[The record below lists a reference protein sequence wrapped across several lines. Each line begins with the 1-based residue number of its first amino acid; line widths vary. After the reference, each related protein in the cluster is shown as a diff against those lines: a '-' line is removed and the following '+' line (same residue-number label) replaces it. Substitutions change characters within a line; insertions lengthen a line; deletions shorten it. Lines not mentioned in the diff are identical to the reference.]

1 MLPLEEIDRVLPQKG
16 HIIELGCGEGVIA
29 RHLAKNKKRQ
39 VLGIDLDVQRITD
52 SKTKNLKFKVGDI
65 TAINYKSKEGFVIS
79 DVLHHL
85 SFKDQN
91 ILLSKLH
98 KALKKNGALV
108 IKEID
113 TSEFLRS
120 KLSRFWDFVFYPSD
134 KINYWNSNNLKS
146 YLTKLGFRVSLK
158 RPCRFFPGSTTL
170 FICKKYA

>member
-91 ILLSKLH
+91 IF
-98 KALKKNGALV
+98 KK
-108 IKEID
+108 
-113 TSEFLRS
+113 SF
-120 KLSRFWDFVFYPSD
+120 
-134 KINYWNSNNLKS
+134 
-146 YLTKLGFRVSLK
+146 
-158 RPCRFFPGSTTL
+158 
-170 FICKKYA
+170 